1 MANDVVEYRAFPN
14 ANITLKYNQVYFR
27 VLKQGETIKAIINYD
42 VGLITL
48 IISDYDVFGAMPLT
62 ASTGGLLRKIWN
74 QQGRIFRI
82 T

>member
-1 MANDVVEYRAFPN
+1 MANDVIEYRTTPN
-14 ANITLKYNQVYFR
+14 AGIVLRESQVFFR
-27 VLKQGETIKAIINYD
+27 VLNQGETIKAIINYES
-42 VGLITL
+42 GLVTL

-62 ASTGGLLRKIWN
+62 TSTGGLLRKIWN